1 MSKEYNYK
9 GFIIKNHPYRSEP
22 RWFISNEDGSKN
34 EKFKTPQRTLKEAKE
49 TVDNTCKDR
58 EEINMEDLK
67 DFYVNISFSGRLGI
81 SVSAEN
87 KDEVLKKIY
96 DALGTVTIE
105 SKDEYVLVDEIEW
118 DLIDREQQG
127 NIEVPFIRDVEITED

>member
-1 MSKEYNYK
+1 MSKEHNYK
-9 GFIIKNHPYRSEP
+9 GFTIKNYPYKSEP

-34 EKFKTPQRTLKEAKE
+34 EKFKSPQATLKEAKE
-49 TVDNTCKDR
+49 TIDNTCKDR
-58 EEINMEDLK
+58 EELLMEDLK

-96 DALGTVTIE
+96 QALGTMTIE
-105 SKDEYVLVDEIEW
+105 SKDKNVLVDEIEW

-127 NIEVPFIRDVEITED
+127 NIGVPFVRDVEITED